1 MGFSED
7 LEKPMTSSGKS
18 FKTMKLDYDGDIAVV
33 TLCRPEARNAMNRQF
48 FEDFQS
54 ILKSLSKDDNRAR
67 ALLLLAEG
75 KGFCAGADL
84 KDQTGEM
91 PPNLGD
97 MLRQNYHPLIT
108 ELKNLPMPTIVAING
123 AVAGAGMSLACAFDI
138 AIAARD
144 AYFLQAF
151 INIALVPDAGSTYF
165 LPRMVGRARAAAMMM
180 TGEPLPAERALEFG
194 IISEITEPDDLIP
207 RARNIAGKL
216 AAMPT
221 QALFSIRKLLDS
233 SENNTLAKQLEA
245 EAIAQQAAGH
255 SRDFMEGITAFL
267 QKRPPEFKGK

>member
-1 MGFSED
+1 
-7 LEKPMTSSGKS
+7 MTDSSMS
-18 FKTMKLDYDGDIAVV
+18 FQTMKLDYEGDIAVV

-48 FEDFQS
+48 FVDFQN
-54 ILKSLSKDDNRAR
+54 ILTSLADDNNTAR
-67 ALLLLAEG
+67 ALLLQAEG

-97 MLRQNYHPLIT
+97 TLRQNYHPLIT
-108 ELKNLPMPTIVAING
+108 GLKNLPIPTIAAING
-123 AVAGAGMSLACAFDI
+123 AVAGAGMSLICAFDI

-165 LPRMVGRARAAAMMM
+165 LPRMVGRARAATMMM
-180 TGEPLPAERALEFG
+180 TGEPLPAEQALEFG
-194 IISEITEPDDLIP
+194 LISEITEPDDLIP
-207 RARNIAGKL
+207 RAKIIAGKL

-221 QALFSIRKLLDS
+221 QTLFSIRKLLDS
-233 SENNTLAKQLEA
+233 SECNTLAEQLEA
-245 EAIAQQAAGH
+245 EAVAQQTAGH

>member
-1 MGFSED
+1 
-7 LEKPMTSSGKS
+7 MTSSGKS
-18 FKTMKLDYDGDIAVV
+18 FETMKLDYEGDIAVV

-54 ILKSLSKDDNRAR
+54 ILTSLSDDNNTAR

-108 ELKNLPMPTIVAING
+108 GLKDLPMPTIVAING

-180 TGEPLPAERALEFG
+180 TGEPVTAEQALEFG

-207 RARNIAGKL
+207 RAKIIAGKL

-233 SENNTLAKQLEA
+233 SENNPLAKQLEA
-245 EAIAQQAAGH
+245 EAIAQQTAGH

-267 QKRPPEFKGK
+267 QKRSPEFKGK